1 VLLAIS
7 FTLGALYG
15 WRAATVRGGDQL
27 DRLQWAA
34 VHGIVFTLAA
44 LALSILAARLGWI

>member
-1 VLLAIS
+1 MLLAIA
-7 FTLGALYG
+7 FALGALYG
-15 WRAATVRGGDQL
+15 WRAAGRRDGDTL

-34 VHGIVFTLAA
+34 VHGIVFALAT